1 MLTWTLGITTALVG
15 IWAGYTKIY
24 EGGLGQPEYTVLS
37 QQDGVEFRRYA
48 PFVIASTPLVAEGDN
63 GLRSGFRVLAGYIF
77 GDNQQDTSLAM
88 TAPVL
93 QQAAP
98 GESLPMTA
106 PVLQSPEGMNM
117 AFVMPADQ
125 TVESLPIPNS
135 SEVHLSTVEWGE
147 VAAIRFSGAGKQARF
162 RSAEATLREVLA
174 ANQRTAR
181 APALYAQY
189 NSPSA
194 FPPLRR
200 NEVIIQ
206 LEPQ

>member
-1 MLTWTLGITTALVG
+1 MLTWALGITATLIG
-15 IWAGYTKIY
+15 LWAGYTRLY
-24 EGGLGQPEYTVLS
+24 EGTLGQPDYTVLA
-37 QQDGVEFRRYA
+37 QRDGVEFRRYA
-48 PFVIASTPLVAEGDN
+48 PFVIASTPLAAEETDMS
-63 GLRSGFRVLAGYIF
+63 SGFRVLAGYIF

-93 QQAAP
+93 QQSAQ

-106 PVLQSPEGMNM
+106 PVLQSPQGMSM

-125 TVESLPIPNS
+125 TLESLPTPNS
-135 SEVHLSTVEWGE
+135 TQVHLSTVEWGE
-147 VAAIRFSGAGKQARF
+147 VAAIRFSGRGRQERF
-162 RSAEATLREVLA
+162 RAAEATLREVLQA
-174 ANQRTAR
+174 SQRTAR

>member
-1 MLTWTLGITTALVG
+1 MLTWALGITAALIG
-15 IWAGYTKIY
+15 LWAGYTQLY
-24 EGGLGQPEYTVLS
+24 EGGLGQPNYTVLS
-37 QQDGVEFRRYA
+37 SQDGVEFRRYD
-48 PFVIASTPLVAEGDN
+48 PFVIASTPLAVEGES
-63 GLRSGFRVLAGYIF
+63 GMRGGFRVLAGYIF

-88 TAPVL
+88 TAPVI
-93 QQAAP
+93 QQSQR

-125 TVESLPIPNS
+125 TVESLPTPNS
-135 SEVHLSTVEWGE
+135 EQVHLSTVDWGE
-147 VAAIRFSGAGKQARF
+147 VAVIRLSGRGKQAHF

-174 ANQRTAR
+174 SNQRTAK

-200 NEVIIQ
+200 NEVIVQ
-206 LEPQ
+206 LNPE

>member
-1 MLTWTLGITTALVG
+1 MLTWALGITAALIG
-15 IWAGYTKIY
+15 LWAGYTQLY
-24 EGGLGQPEYTVLS
+24 EGSLGQPDYTVLARS
-37 QQDGVEFRRYA
+37 DGVEFRRYA
-48 PFVIASTPLVAEGDN
+48 PFVIASTPLAAAEDSSMS
-63 GLRSGFRVLAGYIF
+63 SGFRVLAGYIF

-88 TAPVL
+88 TAPVI
-93 QQAAP
+93 QQAAR

-106 PVLQSPEGMNM
+106 PVLQSPEGMSM

-125 TVESLPIPNS
+125 TVESLPTPNS
-135 SEVHLSTVEWGE
+135 TQVHLSTVEWGE
-147 VAAIRFSGAGKQARF
+147 VAAIRFSGRGKQEHF
-162 RSAEATLREVLA
+162 RAAEATLREALQA
-174 ANQRTAR
+174 SQRTAR

-206 LEPQ
+206 LDPQ